1 MKQFLLFVSL
11 SGAALYALLVFTH
24 HAVTDGESERILV
37 PQTQPNHPVSQ
48 QRLSS
53 WESHL
58 PSRSQ
63 SQTSQPSAH
72 MPSQQNV
79 ADELGRDPNQ
89 NWKQKPGAWYQSAL
103 SDAKSA
109 DSNGSA
115 PVEWTRVVL
124 AGRMHDQ
131 ASVSSPTVRVYSPGT
146 DLQVVRR
153 EGVWL
158 QVSDPVTQEHGWIL
172 EKYLASSNG
181 PSFTQAALESTTDPV
196 PSVAAPK
203 KSKKWSRSSKRSKS
217 ATRVSKHRSV
227 ARWDPWNIRWARRA
241 DRQRD
246 SRVFMLGPPFAGR

>member
-11 SGAALYALLVFTH
+11 AGAALYALLVFTH
-24 HAVTDGESERILV
+24 HAITDGKSERISV

-48 QRLSS
+48 RLSS

-58 PSRSQ
+58 RSQ
-63 SQTSQPSAH
+63 SQNSQPSTHLLA
-72 MPSQQNV
+72 QQNG
-79 ADELGRDPNQ
+79 ADELRRDHSQ
-89 NWKQKPGAWYQSAL
+89 TWEQKPGAWYQSAP

-109 DSNGSA
+109 DANGSA

-146 DLQVVRR
+146 DLRVVRR

-172 EKYLASSNG
+172 EKYLAPSNG
-181 PSFTQAALESTTDPV
+181 PSFTQAALESTTDAV

-203 KSKKWSRSSKRSKS
+203 KSKNWGRSSERSKS

-227 ARWDPWNIRWARRA
+227 ERWDPWNIRWARRA
-241 DRQRD
+241 DRRRD
-246 SRVFMLGPPFAGR
+246 FRVFMLGPPFAGR